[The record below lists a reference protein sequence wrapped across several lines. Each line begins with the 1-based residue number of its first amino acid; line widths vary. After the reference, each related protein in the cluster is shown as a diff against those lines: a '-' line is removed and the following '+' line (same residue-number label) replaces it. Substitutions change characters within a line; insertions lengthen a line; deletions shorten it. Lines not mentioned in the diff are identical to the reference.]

1 MANNVA
7 TQAATL
13 ATIPTATTIAT
24 FQLGTSA
31 AHMSAVSLGGNAST
45 AVAAGTAADSV
56 IKATAGF
63 LARVL
68 VTTLGTNT
76 MVIYDNASAG
86 SGKIVGII
94 LANSPAGTLIEIH
107 MPCANGI
114 TVLGNAANPAV
125 TIAWA

>member
-1 MANNVA
+1 MANNVT
-7 TQAATL
+7 TQTSTL
-13 ATIPTATTIAT
+13 ATIPTTTAIAT
-24 FQLGTSA
+24 FQLGTSS
-31 AHMSAVSLGGNAST
+31 AHCSVVSLGGNATT
-45 AVAAGTAADSV
+45 AVASGAATDTV
-56 IKATAGF
+56 IKAAAGL

-68 VTTLGTNT
+68 VTTTNT
-76 MVIYDNASAG
+76 NAMVLYDNATAG

-94 LANSPAGTLIEIH
+94 PANSQAGAMFEFH